1 MRLVEIHQM
10 YEHNSIYINPESVS
24 WIEDNGVNI
33 VIKMTCG
40 KVITTKF
47 TTSHH
52 AADYLLRAEPTLPTQ
67 GE

>member
-1 MRLVEIHQM
+1 MRLVEIHQAR
-10 YEHNSIYINPESVS
+10 EPRSIYINPESVS
-24 WIEDNGVNI
+24 WIEDNGANI
-33 VIKMTCG
+33 IIKMSCG

-47 TTSHH
+47 TTSQH